1 MAARKQPPQRGL
13 NLSRPPRRF
22 ALDESFPQP
31 IVALLT
37 EYLRDEAELVPLA
50 GIDPRLAESDDDWRT
65 LLFLH
70 QRGEWD
76 GLITTNSGMLSLP
89 RELAVLMQTKLSLVV
104 AEESGHD
111 PLRASGLL
119 LLHLPGICRDT
130 TATKPQLWRLRA
142 PGRRP
147 AIDPWDELERVADDQ
162 GESAA
167 DLYAEAKLSRSDLER
182 DPLEEDE

>member
-1 MAARKQPPQRGL
+1 VAARKQPRQRGL
-13 NLSRPPRRF
+13 NLGRPPRRF

-37 EYLRDEAELVPLA
+37 EYLRDEAELVPMVE
-50 GIDPRLAESDDDWRT
+50 IDPRLTESDDDWRI
-65 LLFLH
+65 LLSLH
-70 QRGEWD
+70 QRGGWD

-111 PLRASGLL
+111 PLRATGLL

-130 TATKPQLWRLRA
+130 TTKPQVWRLRA

-147 AIDPWDELERVADDQ
+147 AIDPWEELARVADRQ
-162 GESAA
+162 GERPA
-167 DLYAEAKLSRSDLER
+167 DLYAEGKLSRSDLER
-182 DPLEEDE
+182 DPLEEDQ